1 MAVIV
6 PQTTSIPLSERFKI
20 IESKPAPETMLAGP
34 ARSLKLALDMAS
46 QSTRIS
52 AKQRLGPKVSPFAA
66 NQFARPVTTLPKRLR
81 RGSRFPTAPRPQFV
95 RKLRK
100 PAFQIQS
107 RPFPPHKPFG
117 QKFRTP
123 GTKPNFTQNS
133 TKVFKN
139 QKYTWRNPA
148 FRKPSKATREQ
159 LDTDLDA
166 YMANSRGYLTGELE
180 GLMNI

>member
-6 PQTTSIPLSERFKI
+6 PQTTAIPLSERFKI

-34 ARSLKLALDMAS
+34 GRSLKLALDMAT

-66 NQFARPVTTLPKRLR
+66 RQFGKIPVTTLPKRLW

-95 RKLRK
+95 QKLRR
-100 PAFQIQS
+100 PALQMQS
-107 RPFPPHKPFG
+107 RPFPPHRPFG

-123 GTKPNFTQNS
+123 GAKPNFTPNYA
-133 TKVFKN
+133 KVFKN
-139 QKYTWRNPA
+139 KKYTWRNPA

-166 YMANSRGYLTGELE
+166 YMAQSRGYLTELE